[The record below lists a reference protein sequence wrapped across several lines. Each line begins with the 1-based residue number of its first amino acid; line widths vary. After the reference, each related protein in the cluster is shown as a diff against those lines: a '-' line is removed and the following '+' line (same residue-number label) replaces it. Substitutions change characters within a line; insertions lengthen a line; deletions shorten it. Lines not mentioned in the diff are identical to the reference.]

1 MVASIKRTAEVIFSK
16 GGLLRSLNN
25 MGQRELPYRI
35 SSKGLVHKQGH
46 FITFE
51 FDVPPQHMEEITEEY
66 SRDIDII
73 RKRVFNIDPKE
84 EKIQCTLHE
93 ESLPPSYRKDVQEL
107 LSIAERKRPK
117 KRFQYN
123 SGLDY
128 YPFQK

>member
-1 MVASIKRTAEVIFSK
+1 
-16 GGLLRSLNN
+16 
-25 MGQRELPYRI
+25 MGERELPYRI

-51 FDVPPQHMEEITEEY
+51 FDVPPQHLEDITEEY

-73 RKRVFNIDPKE
+73 RKRVFNIDAPKKE
-84 EKIQCTLHE
+84 IKCTLHE
-93 ESLPPSYRKDVQEL
+93 ESLAPAYRKDVQEL

>member
-1 MVASIKRTAEVIFSK
+1 
-16 GGLLRSLNN
+16 

-51 FDVPPQHMEEITEEY
+51 FDVPPQHLEEITEEY

-73 RKRVFNIDPKE
+73 RKRVFNIDPSN

-93 ESLPPSYRKDVQEL
+93 ESLPPAYRKDVQEL

>member
-1 MVASIKRTAEVIFSK
+1 
-16 GGLLRSLNN
+16 

-35 SSKGLVHKQGH
+35 SAKGLVHKQAH

-51 FDVPPQHMEEITEEY
+51 FDVPPQHLEDINEEY
-66 SRDIDII
+66 KRDIDII
-73 RKRVFNIDPKE
+73 RKRIFSIDPVE
-84 EKIQCTLHE
+84 EKLECTLHE
-93 ESLPPSYRKDVQEL
+93 ETLPPTYRKDVQEL
-107 LSIAERKRPK
+107 LALAERKRPK